1 MLLILL
7 LYLLYH
13 LKLSVV
19 VISVKDLLS
28 PEILRLETLSLI
40 FLLIIQRTYRAMVEI
55 AILKLGIQNKLRLNP
70 LQLQGFADDIVLSS
84 YDILVLH
91 SMLGVSKPILLQAAL
106 KIKHRRIRPFMLVYL
121 ETTGT
126 QVETMI
132 Y

>member
-1 MLLILL
+1 
-7 LYLLYH
+7 
-13 LKLSVV
+13 
-19 VISVKDLLS
+19 
-28 PEILRLETLSLI
+28 
-40 FLLIIQRTYRAMVEI
+40 MVEI

-70 LQLQGFADDIVLSS
+70 LQLQGLADDIVLSS
-84 YDILVLH
+84 YDILVLY